1 VDDELLS
8 IARAS
13 IRAEVGLNPA
23 QSRRLVGSTA
33 SEIRSDAQAMA
44 RELGLIVDVDPPRD
58 PGGRFA
64 KSGGIYDKSAAN
76 ADVNARI
83 RQAAGRTT

>member
-13 IRAEVGLNPA
+13 IGAEVGLNPA
-23 QSRRLVGSTA
+23 QSGRLVGS
-33 SEIRSDAQAMA
+33 DAKSLRDDAKAMA
-44 RELGLIVDVDPPRD
+44 KELGLIVDADPPRD

-64 KSGGIYDKSAAN
+64 KSGGIYDKGSPN

>member
-8 IARAS
+8 IARTS
-13 IRAEVGLNPA
+13 IGADVGLNPA

-33 SEIRSDAQAMA
+33 ADLRSDAKAMA
-44 RELGLIVDVDPPRD
+44 KELGLVVDADPPRD

-64 KSGGIYDKSAAN
+64 KSGGIYDKGSAN

-83 RQAAGRTT
+83 RAAAGRTT